1 MAALFALLRQQQRQA
16 DWRDY
21 TAEVMWSIGRR
32 MYKEYPL
39 PSWLEM
45 TADKPQQDERSGRE
59 IFNEVRTNLR
69 KRVAAREAV

>member
-1 MAALFALLRQQQRQA
+1 
-16 DWRDY
+16 
-21 TAEVMWSIGRR
+21 MWSIGRR

-59 IFNEVRTNLR
+59 IFNEVKDNLR
-69 KRVAAREAV
+69 KRVTAREAV

>member
-1 MAALFALLRQQQRQA
+1 MLRQQQRQA

-21 TAEVMWSIGRR
+21 TAEVLWSIGRT
-32 MYKEYPL
+32 MYKKYPL

-45 TADKPQQDERSGRE
+45 TNDRAQRDQRSGQE
-59 IFNEVRTNLR
+59 IYEEVREDLR